1 MIPYQDIAAAEQIR
15 TPLAPE
21 MVQALSLWCELYHDR
36 APWKEPGKVKSLNLP
51 AMAASEV
58 ARQVVLEMEAT
69 IDAGG
74 EDAEGRPTANAR
86 SEYLE
91 GEFEGLLDVLRQ
103 KLELT
108 PQQRTEQVYSL
119 YGRALDD
126 GFISKSAAQQA
137 QEAAIES
144 AKADW
149 EKGQTV
155 PDPKESDDY
164 KAMQQAR
171 TGKDYEGVK
180 PKFFEAVYGMV
191 DRGEGAKPLAEQLAG
206 IKERFEEYFTE
217 KPADPAPGNPKPAPT
232 VVLPTGG
239 NPAPGAKLT
248 LAEAMKR
255 ANAGE
260 KIDVGM
266 IGK

>member
-1 MIPYQDIAAAEQIR
+1 MSNIFTRKALNDI
-15 TPLAPE
+15 
-21 MVQALSLWCELYHDR
+21 M
-36 APWKEPGKVKSLNLP
+36 GN
-51 AMAASEV
+51 
-58 ARQVVLEMEAT
+58 
-69 IDAGG
+69 
-74 EDAEGRPTANAR
+74 
-86 SEYLE
+86 
-91 GEFEGLLDVLRQ
+91 EGL
-103 KLELT
+103 T
-108 PQQRTEQVYSL
+108 PEQRTEQVFSL

-126 GFISKSAAQQA
+126 GYIAKGAAAQA
-137 QEAAIES
+137 QQTALDN
-144 AKADW
+144 AKAEW
-149 EKGQTV
+149 EKGVKV
-155 PDPKESDDY
+155 PDPKESDDYKTLQNQFNDY

-180 PKFFEAVYGMV
+180 PKFFETVYGMV

-206 IKERFEEYFTE
+206 IREQYEEYFIE

>member
-1 MIPYQDIAAAEQIR
+1 MAGIFTR
-15 TPLAPE
+15 N
-21 MVQALSLWCELYHDR
+21 ALNR
-36 APWKEPGKVKSLNLP
+36 I
-51 AMAASEV
+51 
-58 ARQVVLEMEAT
+58 ME
-69 IDAGG
+69 D
-74 EDAEGRPTANAR
+74 E
-86 SEYLE
+86 S
-91 GEFEGLLDVLRQ
+91 
-103 KLELT
+103 LT

-126 GFISKSAAQQA
+126 GYISKSAAQQA

-144 AKADW
+144 AKAEW
-149 EKGQTV
+149 EKGQTT

-164 KAMQQAR
+164 KTLQSEFNDYKAMQAAR
-171 TGKDYEGVK
+171 AGKDYEGVK
-180 PKFFEAVYGMV
+180 PKFFEAVYGLV

-206 IKERFEEYFTE
+206 IKERYEEYFIE
-217 KPADPAPGNPKPAPT
+217 KPADLTPGNSKPAPT

-248 LAEAMKR
+248 LAEAMRR

-260 KIDVGM
+260 QVDVGM

>member
-1 MIPYQDIAAAEQIR
+1 MAGIFTR
-15 TPLAPE
+15 N
-21 MVQALSLWCELYHDR
+21 ALN
-36 APWKEPGKVKSLNLP
+36 KI
-51 AMAASEV
+51 
-58 ARQVVLEMEAT
+58 ME
-69 IDAGG
+69 D
-74 EDAEGRPTANAR
+74 E
-86 SEYLE
+86 S
-91 GEFEGLLDVLRQ
+91 
-103 KLELT
+103 LT

-126 GFISKSAAQQA
+126 GYISKSAAQQA

-144 AKADW
+144 AKAEW
-149 EKGQTV
+149 EKGQTT

-164 KAMQQAR
+164 KALVGEFDAYKAMQAAR

-206 IKERFEEYFTE
+206 IKERYEEYFIE
-217 KPADPAPGNPKPAPT
+217 KPADPAPGTPKPAPT

-239 NPAPGAKLT
+239 SPAPGAKLT
-248 LAEAMKR
+248 LAEAMRR